1 VGHEIIMPFFIFL
14 PRRTTGVIFVYSVIM
29 ISTKKRNWIRGI
41 KIALIVYEIAG
52 TGLYFL
58 QDVILFRPQPLSAG
72 QRYNF
77 KEPFKEINIPIDH
90 ESNLNLVQ
98 FAATGTA
105 PRGVVIY
112 FHGNRDNISRYAK
125 YAPYFTKYG
134 YEVWMMD
141 YPGFGKSTGKASEK
155 KLYDWAMQVYKLAR
169 SRFGSDSIILYGK
182 SLGTGIAT
190 QLASVRNCK
199 RVILE
204 TPYYSIP
211 SLAKRYFFM
220 YPVDWFIHYKIPS
233 WEYVKK
239 IEVPLTII
247 HGTNDGVIPYSNAL
261 RLKEFLKP
269 GDEFISVK
277 DGSHNDCYTFKE
289 TVDKLDSLLRN

>member
-1 VGHEIIMPFFIFL
+1 MGHEIIMPFFIFL
-14 PRRTTGVIFVYSVIM
+14 PRRTTGVIFVYTIIM
-29 ISTKKRNWIRGI
+29 ISTKKRKWLRGV
-41 KIALIVYEIAG
+41 KIALIVYAIAG

-199 RVILE
+199 RVIQSTLLQQHIIN
-204 TPYYSIP
+204 TNVTFVFLFDIKVSI
-211 SLAKRYFFM
+211 
-220 YPVDWFIHYKIPS
+220 
-233 WEYVKK
+233 
-239 IEVPLTII
+239 
-247 HGTNDGVIPYSNAL
+247 
-261 RLKEFLKP
+261 
-269 GDEFISVK
+269 
-277 DGSHNDCYTFKE
+277 
-289 TVDKLDSLLRN
+289 